1 MTTGK
6 RRGSYRR
13 NLSEKDHFQDTGL
26 DGRVVTK
33 WMFKK
38 WDGSSWTGL
47 IWLRKGTGRALL
59 DAVLYLLVS

>member
-13 NLSEKDHFQDTGL
+13 NMSEKDHFQDIGL

-38 WDGSSWTGL
+38 RDGSSWTGL

>member
-1 MTTGK
+1 M
-6 RRGSYRR
+6 
-13 NLSEKDHFQDTGL
+13 SEKDHFQDIGL

-38 WDGSSWTGL
+38 RDGSSWTGL